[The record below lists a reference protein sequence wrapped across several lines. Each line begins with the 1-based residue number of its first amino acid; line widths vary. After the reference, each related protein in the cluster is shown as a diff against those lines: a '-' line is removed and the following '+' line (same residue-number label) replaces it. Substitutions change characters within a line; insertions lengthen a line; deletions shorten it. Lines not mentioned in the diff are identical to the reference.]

1 MIMIDSIRTLQ
12 KDYENYLEGLQTEK
26 KNCKKFLK
34 KLDTITQK
42 NAEIGL
48 VVDTEEQKILNE
60 EYLRTINKDIVKVK
74 KVIHRLGV
82 CIDIML
88 DGEIVEKAD
97 EVIMEEQ

>member
-1 MIMIDSIRTLQ
+1 MVDSIRILQ

-34 KLDTITQK
+34 KIDSVAQK

-48 VVDTEEQKILNE
+48 EVDIEEQKLFNE